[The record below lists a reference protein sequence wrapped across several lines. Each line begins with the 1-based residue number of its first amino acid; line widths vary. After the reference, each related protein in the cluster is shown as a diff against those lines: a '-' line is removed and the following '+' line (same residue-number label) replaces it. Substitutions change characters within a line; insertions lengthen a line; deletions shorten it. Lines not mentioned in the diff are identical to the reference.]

1 MTNTNI
7 NTPFQY
13 YSARTKE
20 YSAQL
25 AKLARY
31 FRFTAP
37 ARLLTFAGLII
48 SGLWFIKSKFDD
60 TFIWLSLGFLV
71 LFVLA
76 VIWDMRL
83 VRKQRTLKAQLKV
96 NDDELKYLQHQYSE
110 FDDGSDLAATA
121 PELSGDF
128 DLFGAGSLFQYINRC
143 VTDQGRR
150 FFANELT
157 KGKTTTEA
165 IRKRQESI
173 KELSEAPEFIEQFRA
188 LGLQTNMEKDEIKR
202 LKEWLQSPA
211 LQIPVLKWAGRIW
224 PFLMAGWISL
234 TALGFIAPN
243 LIFIPIV
250 LPLLIVGRKSKTIQ
264 QAHNLLGRSAQTLKK
279 YAGLIRLMET
289 HTFSA
294 QLLSSLQKQLTVK
307 NKTASRIL
315 KELFKLLE
323 RFDFRLNLI
332 MGPLLNILF
341 LFDFHM
347 LVSLEKWKATHKD
360 NVPDWFEAI
369 SKLDAMTGFAVFAFN
384 NQEKTSFPE
393 VIETPFTYEA
403 LALKHPLLPDA
414 ECVANDISFS
424 GQPKILIITGAN
436 MAGKST
442 FLRTLTVNL
451 ILGMSGA
458 PVCAQQMRF
467 SPCDIRSSIN
477 IRDSLARHESYFYAE
492 LQRLKGIV
500 DHVKAQP
507 NTFVVL
513 DEILRGTNS
522 LDKHN
527 GSYGLLEKL
536 ISLNTIVVIAT
547 HDLGIGELEKQ
558 HPETAHNYCFEV
570 ELEGDQLAFDYKL
583 KPGVSQKLNA
593 SFLMKKMGLG
603 INN

>member
-1 MTNTNI
+1 MTNTTND
-7 NTPFQY
+7 TPFQY

-48 SGLWFIKSKFDD
+48 SALWFIKSKFDD
-60 TFIWLSLGFLV
+60 TFIWLFLGFLV
-71 LFVLA
+71 LFVLS
-76 VIWDMRL
+76 VIWDLRL
-83 VRKQRTLKAQLKV
+83 VRKQRTLKARFKVNENELKV
-96 NDDELKYLQHQYSE
+96 LQHQFSE
-110 FDDGSDLAATA
+110 FDDGSDLTTTA

-128 DLFGAGSLFQYINRC
+128 DLFGAGSLFQYLNRC
-143 VTDQGRR
+143 VTDQGRTL
-150 FFANELT
+150 FAHELT
-157 KGKTTTEA
+157 KGERSSEE

-173 KELSEAPEFIEQFRA
+173 AELSENPEFIEQFRA
-188 LGLQTNMEKDEIKR
+188 LGLQTKLEKDEIRK
-202 LKEWLQSPA
+202 LKEWLQSPP
-211 LQIPVLKWAGRIW
+211 LKISVLKWAGRIW
-224 PFLMAGWISL
+224 PFLFAVWITA
-234 TALGFIAPN
+234 TALGHIAPN
-243 LIFIPIV
+243 LIFIPII
-250 LPLLIVGRKSKTIQ
+250 LPLFIVGRKSKTIQ

-279 YAGLIRLMET
+279 YAGLIQLVESQS
-289 HTFSA
+289 FSTK
-294 QLLSSLQKQLTVK
+294 LLRSLQRQLTIK

-341 LFDFHM
+341 LFDFHI

-360 NVPDWFEAI
+360 NVPGWFEAI

-384 NQEKTSFPE
+384 NRNKTSFPE
-393 VIETPFTYEA
+393 VVDTPFTYEA
-403 LALKHPLLPDA
+403 KDLKHPLLPDA
-414 ECVANDISFS
+414 ECVGNDISFS

-458 PVCAQQMRF
+458 PVCAGKMQF
-467 SPCDIRSSIN
+467 SPCNIRSSIN

-492 LQRLKGIV
+492 LQRLKAIIN
-500 DHVKAQP
+500 HVKTQP

-536 ISLNTIVVIAT
+536 ISLNAIVVIAT

-558 HPETAHNYCFEV
+558 YPGTAHNYCFEV
-570 ELEGDQLAFDYKL
+570 ELEEDQLAFDYKL

-603 INN
+603 LAK

>member
-1 MTNTNI
+1 MTNTNN

-71 LFVLA
+71 LFVLS

-83 VRKQRTLKAQLKV
+83 VRKQRTLKALLKV
-96 NDDELKYLQHQYSE
+96 NENELKYLQHQFSE

-128 DLFGAGSLFQYINRC
+128 DLFGAGSLFQYLNRC
-143 VTDQGRR
+143 VTDQGRTL
-150 FFANELT
+150 FAHELT

-165 IRKRQESI
+165 IIKKQESI
-173 KELSEAPEFIEQFRA
+173 KELSKTPKFIEHFRA
-188 LGLQTNMEKDEIKR
+188 LGLQTNMEKDEVKR

-211 LQIPVLKWAGRIW
+211 LKISALKWAGRIW
-224 PFLMAGWISL
+224 PFMLTGWITL
-234 TALGFIAPN
+234 TALGFITPN
-243 LIFIPIV
+243 LIFIPIII
-250 LPLLIVGRKSKTIQ
+250 PLLIVSRKNKTIQ

-279 YAGLIRLMET
+279 HASLIQLVENQP
-289 HTFSA
+289 FSSELLKSVQQ
-294 QLLSSLQKQLTVK
+294 QLAVK
-307 NKTASRIL
+307 NKTASGAL
-315 KELFKLLE
+315 KELFKLLD
-323 RFDFRLNLI
+323 RFDLRLNFI

-347 LVSLEKWKATHKD
+347 LVSLEKWKAAHKKY
-360 NVPDWFEAI
+360 VPDWFEAI
-369 SKLDAMTGFAVFAFN
+369 SKLDAITGFAVFAFN
-384 NQEKTSFPE
+384 NRDKTSFPE
-393 VIETPFTYEA
+393 VIDTPFTYEA

-458 PVCAQQMRF
+458 PVCARQMRF

-500 DHVKAQP
+500 NHVKAQP

-536 ISLNTIVVIAT
+536 ISLKAIVVIAT

-558 HPETAHNYCFEV
+558 YPGTAHNYCFEV

-583 KPGVSQKLNA
+583 KPGISQKLNA
-593 SFLMKKMGLG
+593 SFLMTKMGLTSR
-603 INN
+603 I

>member
-7 NTPFQY
+7 NNPFQY

-20 YSAQL
+20 YSTQL
-25 AKLARY
+25 ARLARY

-37 ARLLTFAGLII
+37 ARLLTFAGLVI
-48 SGLWFIKSKFDD
+48 SGLWFIKSKFDA

-76 VIWDMRL
+76 VILDLRL
-83 VRKQRTLKAQLKV
+83 VRKQRILRARLKV
-96 NDDELKYLQHQYSE
+96 NENELKFLQHQYSE
-110 FDDGSDLAATA
+110 FDDGSDLVATA

-128 DLFGAGSLFQYINRC
+128 DLFGPGSLFQYLNRC
-143 VTDQGRR
+143 ITGPGRTLLGK
-150 FFANELT
+150 ELT
-157 KGKTTTEA
+157 KGKRTSEE
-165 IRKRQESI
+165 IKRKQETI
-173 KELSEAPEFIEQFRA
+173 KELSENPEFMEDFRST
-188 LGLQTNMEKDEIKR
+188 GLQSNMESDEIIK
-202 LKEWLQSPA
+202 LKEWLNSRSFNTSFF
-211 LQIPVLKWAGRIW
+211 KWAGILW
-224 PFLMAGWISL
+224 PFLLAGWIAATSMGL
-234 TALGFIAPN
+234 ISPN
-243 LIFIPIV
+243 LIFIPIIT
-250 LPLLIVGRKSKTIQ
+250 PLFLVDRKKRITQKS
-264 QAHNLLGRSAQTLKK
+264 HSLLGRSAKTLKK
-279 YAGLIRLMET
+279 YAGLISLVENY
-289 HTFSA
+289 HFSA
-294 QLLSSLQKQLTVK
+294 ELLISLQKQLSGR
-307 NKTASRIL
+307 NKTASRVL

-332 MGPLLNILF
+332 VGTLLNILF

-347 LVSLEKWKATHKD
+347 LVALEKWKTAHKTD
-360 NVPDWFEAI
+360 VFEWFDAI
-369 SKLDAMTGFAVFAFN
+369 ARLDAMTGFAVFAFN
-384 NQEKTSFPE
+384 NRGKTIFPE
-393 VIETPFTYEA
+393 IPDAPFSYEA
-403 LALKHPLLPDA
+403 EDLKHPLLPPN
-414 ECVANDISFS
+414 ECAGNDISFS

-458 PVCAQQMRF
+458 PVCARQMRF

-500 DHVKAQP
+500 DHVEMQP

-536 ISLNTIVVIAT
+536 IRLNAIVVIAT

-558 HPETAHNYCFEV
+558 YPGVAHNYCFEV

-593 SFLMKKMGLG
+593 SFLMKKMGLVK
-603 INN
+603 

>member
-1 MTNTNI
+1 MTSTN
-7 NTPFQY
+7 NDTPFQY

-20 YSAQL
+20 YSTQL
-25 AKLARY
+25 AKLARH
-31 FRFTAP
+31 FRFLAP

-76 VIWDMRL
+76 VIRDLQL
-83 VRKQRTLKAQLKV
+83 VGKQRTLKARLKV
-96 NDDELKYLQHQYSE
+96 NEDEIKYLQHQYSE
-110 FDDGSDLAATA
+110 FDDGSDLATTA

-128 DLFGAGSLFQYINRC
+128 DLFGTGSLFQYLNRC
-143 VTDQGRR
+143 VTEQGRT
-150 FFANELT
+150 FFAHELT
-157 KGKTTTEA
+157 KGESSSEKIIE
-165 IRKRQESI
+165 RQESI
-173 KELSEAPEFIEQFRA
+173 KELSYNPEFIEHFRA
-188 LGLQTNMEKDEIKR
+188 LGLLTNMEKDEIKR

-211 LQIPVLKWAGRIW
+211 LKIPVLKWAGRIW
-224 PFLMAGWISL
+224 PFLLAGWITL
-234 TALGFIAPN
+234 TALGFITPN
-243 LIFIPIV
+243 LIFIPII
-250 LPLLIVGRKSKTIQ
+250 LPLLIVSSKNKTIQ
-264 QAHNLLGRSAQTLKK
+264 KAHTLLGRSAQTLKK
-279 YAGLIRLMET
+279 YAGLIQLVENQP
-289 HTFSA
+289 FSKK
-294 QLLSSLQKQLTVK
+294 LLRSIQQQLTVK
-307 NKTASRIL
+307 NKTASRSL

-347 LVSLEKWKATHKD
+347 LVSLEKWKAARKD
-360 NVPDWFEAI
+360 NVPGWFEAI
-369 SKLDAMTGFAVFAFN
+369 SQLDAMIGFAVFAFN
-384 NQEKTSFPE
+384 HRDKTSFPE
-393 VIETPFTYEA
+393 VIDTPFTYEA
-403 LALKHPLLPDA
+403 LDLKHPLLPDA

-458 PVCAQQMRF
+458 PVCAGKMRF
-467 SPCDIRSSIN
+467 SSCDIRSSIN

-500 DHVKAQP
+500 DNVSEQP

-536 ISLNTIVVIAT
+536 ISLNAIVVIAT
-547 HDLGIGELEKQ
+547 HDLGIGKLEKQ
-558 HPETAHNYCFEV
+558 HPGTAHNYCFEV
-570 ELEGDQLAFDYKL
+570 ELKGDQLAFDYKL

-593 SFLMKKMGLG
+593 SFLMKKMGLTPG
-603 INN
+603 V